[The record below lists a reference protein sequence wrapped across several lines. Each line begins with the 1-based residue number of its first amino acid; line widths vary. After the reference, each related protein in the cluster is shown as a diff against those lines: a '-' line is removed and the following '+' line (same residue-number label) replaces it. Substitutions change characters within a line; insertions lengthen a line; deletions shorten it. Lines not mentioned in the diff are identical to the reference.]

1 VRYSLVR
8 YKMKL
13 GLSVTIAG
21 IFAAMALPADVL
33 QAGYDA
39 WASFP
44 TATALTQHTSDG
56 ACVGQGVQLGAP
68 APRAP
73 MTGAGITGRY
83 GAKAPAT
90 ARAANSW
97 SRMYGTGSL
106 SLGATS
112 GYANAYPLGNI
123 AAPTAVQRVD
133 PTLRASDRNLRKDP
147 RRSE

>member
-1 VRYSLVR
+1 MR

-21 IFAAMALPADVL
+21 IFVAVALSAGAR

-39 WASFP
+39 WVSLA
-44 TATALTQHTSDG
+44 TATVLTHASDG
-56 ACVGQGVQLGAP
+56 ACVGQGVQLGAR
-68 APRAP
+68 APRTP
-73 MTGAGITGRY
+73 ITGAGITGRY
-83 GAKAPAT
+83 GAKSPAT

-112 GYANAYPLGNI
+112 GYSNAYPLGNI
-123 AAPTAVQRVD
+123 AAPAAVQRVD
-133 PTLRASDRNLRKDP
+133 PTLRASERNVRKDP